1 MQTKKEIDFQTKRIS
16 KIVWEYAL
24 PGIIGTV
31 VTALYNVIGRIFIG
45 QGVGAL
51 AISGLAI
58 TFPVMNLTS
67 SIGML
72 VGAGAAARISISLG
86 KRDKLTSEK
95 ILGNS
100 LLLTIILN
108 AVFITLI
115 LIFLEPILRAFGAS
129 DLTLPYAYDYLKI
142 VLLGNVFVSLTYNF
156 NAMMRSSGYPQKAMV
171 TMLIGAIFSVIL
183 TPIFLY
189 GFDLGIQG
197 VAWATVISMF
207 LGMLFVMHHFLQKK
221 SLIRLKWKYIKLN
234 KKIILAIV
242 SIGMSPFS
250 MQVAASGVAVLMNT
264 SLIRHGGDLA
274 VGAYGII
281 NTVLMMFLMIIMGL
295 NQGTQPIIGYNYGAG
310 NYKRV
315 RETLLYAV
323 KIATIITVAGALI
336 GVIFPGVFAAA
347 FTTDAELMSIT
358 ERGIR
363 IAVSAMP
370 LVGFQIVSSSFFQ
383 SIGFAAKSLI
393 QSLSRQLIFLV
404 PGIILLPRLWGLDGL
419 WIAMP
424 ISDFLAFILSIFL
437 LTHQLRQLKIMESA
451 KVESAKMKS
460 GKIENVKTESS
471 K

>member
-1 MQTKKEIDFQTKRIS
+1 MQTKKEIDFQTKKIS

-24 PGIIGTV
+24 PGIVGTV

-58 TFPVMNLTS
+58 TFPVMSLTS
-67 SIGML
+67 SLGML
-72 VGAGAAARISISLG
+72 VGSGAAARISISLG
-86 KRDKLTSEK
+86 KKDKETSEK

-100 LLLTIILN
+100 LLLTILLN

-115 LIFLEPILRAFGAS
+115 LLNLEPILRAFGAS

-142 VLLGNVFVSLTYNF
+142 VLLGNVFVSLCYNF
-156 NAMMRSSGYPQKAMV
+156 NAMMRSSGYPKKAMI
-171 TMLIGAIFSVIL
+171 TMLIGAVFSVIL

-207 LGMLFVMHHFLQKK
+207 IGMLFVMYHFIQKS
-221 SLIRLKWKYIKLN
+221 SLIRLKWKNIRLD
-234 KKIILAIV
+234 KKIILSII

-250 MQVAASGVAVLMNT
+250 MQVAGSAVAVLMNT
-264 SLIRHGGDLA
+264 SLLRHGGDLA

-315 RETLLYAV
+315 RETLKYSIKV
-323 KIATIITVAGALI
+323 ATIITFAGALI
-336 GVIFPGVFAAA
+336 GIFLPGVFAKA
-347 FTTDAELMSIT
+347 FTNDNDLVNIT

-363 IAVSAMP
+363 IAVSALP

-424 ISDFLAFILSIFL
+424 ISDTLAFILSLFL
-437 LTHQLRQLKIMESA
+437 LTYQLRQLKSMENN
-451 KVESAKMKS
+451 KKL
-460 GKIENVKTESS
+460 
-471 K
+471 

>member
-1 MQTKKEIDFQTKRIS
+1 MQTKKEIDFQTKKIS

-100 LLLTIILN
+100 LLLTILLN

-156 NAMMRSSGYPQKAMV
+156 NAMMRASGYPKKAMV
-171 TMLIGAIFSVIL
+171 TMLIGAVFSVIL

-207 LGMLFVMHHFLQKK
+207 LGMQFVMYHFLQKK

-234 KKIILAIV
+234 KKIIISII

-310 NYKRV
+310 NYTRV
-315 RETLLYAV
+315 RETLFYAL
-323 KIATIITVAGALI
+323 KIATIITAAGALI
-336 GVIFPGVFAAA
+336 GVLFPGVFAAA
-347 FTTDAELMSIT
+347 FTTDEELMSIT

-424 ISDFLAFILSIFL
+424 VSDIFAFILSIFL
-437 LTHQLRQLKIMESA
+437 LTHQLRQLKRMDSVNIE
-451 KVESAKMKS
+451 S
-460 GKIENVKTESS
+460 GKKQ
-471 K
+471 

>member
-1 MQTKKEIDFQTKRIS
+1 MQTKKEIDFQTKKIS

-156 NAMMRSSGYPQKAMV
+156 NAMMRSSGYPKKAMV
-171 TMLIGAIFSVIL
+171 TMLIGAVFSVIL

-197 VAWATVISMF
+197 VAWATVTSML

-295 NQGTQPIIGYNYGAG
+295 NQGTQPIIGYNYGAA

-315 RETLLYAV
+315 RETLLYAL

-437 LTHQLRQLKIMESA
+437 LTYQLRQLKRMENA
-451 KVESAKMKS
+451 QIES
-460 GKIENVKTESS
+460 GKK

>member
-1 MQTKKEIDFQTKRIS
+1 MQTKKEIDFQTKKIN

-67 SIGML
+67 SLGML

-156 NAMMRSSGYPQKAMV
+156 NAMMRASGYPKKAMV

-207 LGMLFVMHHFLQKK
+207 IGMLFVMYHFIQKN

-295 NQGTQPIIGYNYGAG
+295 NQGTQPIIGYNYGAA

-315 RETLLYAV
+315 RETLLYAL

-404 PGIILLPRLWGLDGL
+404 PGIILLPRIWGLDGL

-424 ISDFLAFILSIFL
+424 VSDVLAFILSL
-437 LTHQLRQLKIMESA
+437 LLLIYQLRQLKRMESTRN
-451 KVESAKMKS
+451 ESDKKQ
-460 GKIENVKTESS
+460 
-471 K
+471 

>member
-1 MQTKKEIDFQTKRIS
+1 MQTKKEIDFQTKKIS

-156 NAMMRSSGYPQKAMV
+156 NAMMRSSGYPKKAMI
-171 TMLIGAIFSVIL
+171 TMLIGAVFSVIL

-197 VAWATVISMF
+197 VAWATVVSM
-207 LGMLFVMHHFLQKK
+207 LIGMIFVMHHFLQRK

-234 KKIILAIV
+234 KKIIIAII

-281 NTVLMMFLMIIMGL
+281 NTVLMLFLMIIMGL

-315 RETLLYAV
+315 RETLMYAV

-347 FTTDAELMSIT
+347 FTTDTELMSIT

-424 ISDFLAFILSIFL
+424 VSDILAFILSVFL
-437 LTHQLRQLKIMESA
+437 LTYQLHQLKIME
-451 KVESAKMKS
+451 
-460 GKIENVKTESS
+460 NVKIESS
-471 K
+471 KKQ

>member
-1 MQTKKEIDFQTKRIS
+1 MQTKKEIDFQTKKIS

-24 PGIIGTV
+24 PGIVGTV

-58 TFPVMNLTS
+58 TFPVMSLTS
-67 SIGML
+67 SLGML
-72 VGAGAAARISISLG
+72 VGSGAAARISISLG
-86 KRDKLTSEK
+86 KKDKETSEK

-100 LLLTIILN
+100 LLLTILLN

-115 LIFLEPILRAFGAS
+115 LLNLEPILRAFGAS

-142 VLLGNVFVSLTYNF
+142 VLLGNVFVSLCYNF
-156 NAMMRSSGYPQKAMV
+156 NAMMRSSGYPKKAMI
-171 TMLIGAIFSVIL
+171 TMLIGAVFSVIL

-207 LGMLFVMHHFLQKK
+207 IGMLFVMYHFIQKS
-221 SLIRLKWKYIKLN
+221 SLIRLKWKNIRLD
-234 KKIILAIV
+234 KKIILSII

-250 MQVAASGVAVLMNT
+250 MQVAGSAVAVLMNT
-264 SLIRHGGDLA
+264 SLLRHGGDLA

-281 NTVLMMFLMIIMGL
+281 NTVLMMFLMVIMGL

-315 RETLLYAV
+315 RETLKYSIKV
-323 KIATIITVAGALI
+323 ATIITFAGALI
-336 GVIFPGVFAAA
+336 GIFLPGVFAKA
-347 FTTDAELMSIT
+347 FTTDNDLVNIT

-363 IAVSAMP
+363 IAVSALP

-424 ISDFLAFILSIFL
+424 ISDTLAFILSMFL
-437 LTHQLRQLKIMESA
+437 LTYQLRQLKSMENN
-451 KVESAKMKS
+451 KKL
-460 GKIENVKTESS
+460 
-471 K
+471 

>member
-1 MQTKKEIDFQTKRIS
+1 MQTKKEIDFQTKKIS

-24 PGIIGTV
+24 PGIVGTV

-58 TFPVMNLTS
+58 TFPVMSLTS
-67 SIGML
+67 SLGML
-72 VGAGAAARISISLG
+72 VGSGAAARISISLG
-86 KRDKLTSEK
+86 KKDKETSEK

-100 LLLTIILN
+100 LLLTILLN

-115 LIFLEPILRAFGAS
+115 LLNLEPILRAFGAS

-142 VLLGNVFVSLTYNF
+142 VLLGNVFVSLCYNF
-156 NAMMRSSGYPQKAMV
+156 NAMMRSSGYPKKAMI
-171 TMLIGAIFSVIL
+171 TMLIGAVFSVIL

-207 LGMLFVMHHFLQKK
+207 IGMLFVMYHFIQKS
-221 SLIRLKWKYIKLN
+221 SLIRLKWKNIRLD
-234 KKIILAIV
+234 KKIILSII

-250 MQVAASGVAVLMNT
+250 MQVAGSAVAVLMNT
-264 SLIRHGGDLA
+264 SLLRHGGDLA

-281 NTVLMMFLMIIMGL
+281 NTVLMMFLMVIMGL

-315 RETLLYAV
+315 RETLKYSIKV
-323 KIATIITVAGALI
+323 ATIITFAGALI
-336 GVIFPGVFAAA
+336 GIFFPGVFAKA
-347 FTTDAELMSIT
+347 FTTDNDLVNIT

-363 IAVSAMP
+363 IAVSALP

-424 ISDFLAFILSIFL
+424 ISDTLAFILSLFL
-437 LTHQLRQLKIMESA
+437 LTYQLRQLKSMENN
-451 KVESAKMKS
+451 KKL
-460 GKIENVKTESS
+460 
-471 K
+471 

>member
-1 MQTKKEIDFQTKRIS
+1 MQTKKEIDFQTKRIN

-156 NAMMRSSGYPQKAMV
+156 NAMMRSSGYPKKAMV
-171 TMLIGAIFSVIL
+171 TMLIGAVFSVIL

-197 VAWATVISMF
+197 VAWATVTSML

-295 NQGTQPIIGYNYGAG
+295 NQGTQPIIGYNYGAA

-315 RETLLYAV
+315 RETLLYAL

-424 ISDFLAFILSIFL
+424 VSDVLAFILSL
-437 LTHQLRQLKIMESA
+437 LLLIYQLRQLKRMESTRN
-451 KVESAKMKS
+451 ESDKKQ
-460 GKIENVKTESS
+460 
-471 K
+471 